1 MNNMLD
7 ILKNFDE
14 AEKGNKPAAAAEVGS
29 MKAILE
35 SIQTVDEC
43 GDMPM
48 EMPTQMPQ
56 QGQPV
61 TVSVTASGKDNVAD
75 LISLMQQAAGIEQH
89 IDMPMS
95 HSHDMDIEV
104 PAKDQEMDMA
114 TMRQIMAAGDKESE
128 PEMDMEKEE
137 WDNAPDEDYG
147 SVDDVLAVGDDL
159 NRPKDKKAIRAK
171 DPAMESLAEE
181 LKASLRKALEEKKSC
196 SSKRMKAKEGEYKND
211 AQRKAVHAAKS
222 KKKNESDVDEAHG
235 NSKVY
240 DKCWDGYE
248 KVPGKKRGEPGSC
261 RKK

>member
-1 MNNMLD
+1 MSSMLD

-29 MKAILE
+29 MKSILE
-35 SIQTVDEC
+35 SIQTVEEC
-43 GDMPM
+43 GMAEGGCGEPM
-48 EMPTQMPQ
+48 EMPAMQS

-89 IDMPMS
+89 VDMPMS
-95 HSHDMDIEV
+95 HSHNMDIEV

-171 DPAMESLAEE
+171 DPAMESLADE

-196 SSKRMKAKEGEYKND
+196 SSKRMKAKEGE
-211 AQRKAVHAAKS
+211 R
-222 KKKNESDVDEAHG
+222 HG
-235 NSKVY
+235 NSKIY

-248 KVPGKKRGEPGSC
+248 KVQGKKAGEEGSC

>member
-1 MNNMLD
+1 MLD

-35 SIQTVDEC
+35 SIQAVDEC

-75 LISLMQQAAGIEQH
+75 LISLMQKAAGIEQH
-89 IDMPMS
+89 VDMPMAHDAHIDSAS
-95 HSHDMDIEV
+95 HNIEM
-104 PAKDQEMDMA
+104 PSSDQEMDMD
-114 TMRQIMAAGDKESE
+114 TMRAIMAAGEKDDE

-137 WDNAPDEDYG
+137 WDNAPDEEYG
-147 SVDDVLAVGDDL
+147 SEDDVLTVGDDL
-159 NRPKDKKAIRAK
+159 HRPKDPKAIRAK
-171 DPAMESLAEE
+171 DPAMEALADS
-181 LKASLRKALEEKKSC
+181 LKAGLRKALEEK
-196 SSKRMKAKEGEYKND
+196 M
-211 AQRKAVHAAKS
+211 S
-222 KKKNESDVDEAHG
+222 KKKDVKAAESERHG
-235 NSKVY
+235 NSSMY
-240 DKCWDGYE
+240 DNCWDGYE